1 MENKIKTAYIVL
13 SDEPPKAFKNLKSL
27 CENTPTIKYFYQFR
41 KFKIFNT
48 VILDNLTI
56 YKATIQ

>member
-27 CENTPTIKYFYQFR
+27 CDNNPTLKYFSLFR

-48 VILDNLTI
+48 VFVDNLTI